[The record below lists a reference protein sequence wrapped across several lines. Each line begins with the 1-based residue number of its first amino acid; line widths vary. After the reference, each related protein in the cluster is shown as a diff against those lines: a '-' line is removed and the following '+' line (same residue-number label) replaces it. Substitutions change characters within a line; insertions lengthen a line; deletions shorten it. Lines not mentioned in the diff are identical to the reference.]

1 MSNRIESKDQFV
13 ELWTNIYN
21 TKGRPDWSHIL
32 PYYDENIYFRDT
44 IQEIR
49 GMKEF
54 KEMTERLVERSQ
66 DLEMKIVN
74 ILFEGKIIFFEWV
87 MRLSF
92 KKYPNSK
99 LFGASRL
106 TLNEEG
112 KIIEQRDYYD
122 LWGDIIDNIPLF
134 AERYRKFIK
143 KKFG

>member
-1 MSNRIESKDQFV
+1 LSKRIESKDQFV